1 MTTPPQPPVS
11 PGPAEPYTLQNLMP
25 APSGTAPA
33 PLPAYPGP
41 RAAGPPQGYPPPPPG
56 YRPPVGPRKK
66 PHWWRDLGQ
75 GGQAVIIIGAIL
87 APVLI
92 GVLIFATYA
101 NRASAGSIKV
111 DITNCEYSG
120 SDTLPTATIEF
131 TAENTSGRAKTVR
144 LRWEYRDSG
153 GALVDTDSTRV
164 TIPAGDTVRGT
175 ETTILNAPATGGR
188 CAFAGG
194 S

>member
-1 MTTPPQPPVS
+1 MTSTPPVS
-11 PGPAEPYTLQNLMP
+11 PGPEQPYTLSNLMP
-25 APSGTAPA
+25 APNSPA
-33 PLPAYPGP
+33 GYAYGGP
-41 RAAGPPQGYPPPPPG
+41 VHPPQPTRLPPP
-56 YRPPVGPRKK
+56 RK

-92 GVLIFATYA
+92 GVLIFASYA

-111 DITNCEYSG
+111 DITGCEYSG

-131 TAENTSGRAKTVR
+131 TAHNTSGRSKTVR
-144 LRWEYRDSG
+144 LKWEYRDSG
-153 GALVDTDSTRV
+153 GALVDTDSTSV

-175 ETTILNAPATGGR
+175 ETTILNAPARGGQ
-188 CAFAGG
+188 CEFVGG